1 MSQKSCLNIYKVEEY
16 LIPPDKKKDCKWYKY
31 QNVYLISIG
40 IIKTKYSSNHN
51 LLKMNNFV
59 EKYTHSITLGVF
71 WKMNLIEK
79 QKLLKQLKADYR
91 QILINYFT
99 TDSSIVDKIDQ
110 FINALFYANI
120 PVPQIIEMHMEII
133 DDFSK
138 QLRLEGRDDEALL
151 DYRLALIDVLAHLC
165 ETYRCS
171 LPKHNNQSWIDFID
185 YTYLN

>member
-1 MSQKSCLNIYKVEEY
+1 
-16 LIPPDKKKDCKWYKY
+16 
-31 QNVYLISIG
+31 
-40 IIKTKYSSNHN
+40 
-51 LLKMNNFV
+51 
-59 EKYTHSITLGVF
+59 
-71 WKMNLIEK
+71 MNLIEK

-171 LPKHNNQSWIDFID
+171 LPKHNNQS
-185 YTYLN
+185 